1 MTSRPVSVRL
11 LPTLAV
17 LVALGTQPLCAEV
30 LPAVLPPVDSAAPAN
45 NKPVKVYI
53 QSGQSNSLGFG
64 RVSGAGPIYERLFLS
79 ADPSAV
85 DCQMPVKG
93 TAMMKMGVFQSEAKD
108 AQPGGLADGKPV
120 ALGSTDA
127 ELPAGETK
135 AWIELPLG
143 GTFEFHPGRS
153 LIGKCVVTINGREV
167 YRTEGDDQPVITAVK
182 LEKGKRYPITITSQS
197 VGSAA
202 LWAEKTDLEG
212 MGDLEWVIAKLGK
225 FKSLKN
231 AQGEWVERPDVLL
244 CDAYMGKGASAP
256 MSAKAV
262 GPTFGPE
269 LGFGWVMGEFHDEP
283 VIVMKADIGN
293 RSLGWDILPPGTESW
308 EHDGRMY
315 PGYGLTLDE
324 NGKPVKPA
332 EGAWY
337 AGKQYDDYTASIHA
351 VLDSFKE
358 KYPQYAEQ
366 GFEVAGFVWWQ
377 GHKDGPNPGHNARY
391 EQNLVNLIKA
401 WRKEFNA
408 PNATWTIATVG
419 FHGADMPEHYVQI
432 AQAQLN
438 VADPKRH
445 PELAG
450 TVKTIDTRPFW
461 RPAGMSPKNQ
471 DYHYN
476 HNAETYM
483 LVGDALGRAMAELK
497 GGKAEYPSAA
507 IDAGVDFIPD
517 LPGVRGA
524 EVKAMTPALKPIMLD
539 ALIPG
544 FVATAD
550 KVPSY
555 LRKGLPLEDVLL
567 QKQPK
572 GRKKDEMPFNLSCQ
586 LDRMIEFYELA
597 GITDYSWKPVDEA
610 LLQKEWDYTTLDPGG
625 KPDPKSMVCYRKVEL
640 PQAVQN
646 WPAVDFD
653 AAAAGWKKG
662 KAPFGQ
668 KDGQL
673 APVMSSCNV
682 GYCRC
687 NTMPNT
693 LWDKDLLLMRTTMK
707 MPKFEA
713 GKRYRLVVGGAGHPW
728 SGDGYA
734 LYING
739 ELVSEMTEGYYK
751 SGGDPRGV
759 FLFDEMQKAHEGKE
773 VTVAIKAFLR
783 RSGFRGKE
791 APPVG
796 QLNAWIESAQ
806 LSPVLDVL
814 LPSGE

>member
-1 MTSRPVSVRL
+1 MQTVAAGVIPAQLPVPS
-11 LPTLAV
+11 T
-17 LVALGTQPLCAEV
+17 E
-30 LPAVLPPVDSAAPAN
+30 APAK

-64 RVSGAGPIYERLFLS
+64 RVSGAAPIYERVFLS
-79 ADPSAV
+79 ADPTAV

-108 AQPGGLADGKPV
+108 APTGGLADGKPV
-120 ALGSTDA
+120 ALGSTEA
-127 ELPAGETK
+127 TLPAGKEVK
-135 AWIELPLG
+135 AWIEVPLG
-143 GTFEFHPGRS
+143 GVIEFHPGLGS
-153 LIGKCVVTINGREV
+153 QEKCVVTVDGKEV
-167 YRTEGDDQPVITAVK
+167 FRTEGGDKPVITGVK
-182 LEKGKRYPITITSQS
+182 LQKGKRYPITITSQLG
-197 VGSAA
+197 GSAA
-202 LWAEKTDLEG
+202 LWAEKVDLEG
-212 MGDLEWVIAKLGK
+212 MGDLEWVISRLGK

-231 AQGEWVERPDVLL
+231 DKGEWVERPDVLL
-244 CDAYMGKGASAP
+244 CDAYMGKGETAP

-308 EHDGRMY
+308 EHEGKMN

-337 AGKQYDDYTASIHA
+337 AGKQYDDFTASIHA
-351 VLDSFKE
+351 VLDNFKE
-358 KYPQYAEQ
+358 KYPQFAEQ

-377 GHKDGPNPGHNARY
+377 GHKDGPNPAHNARY

-408 PNATWTIATVG
+408 PNAAWVIATVG
-419 FHGADMPEHYVQI
+419 FDGPNMPEHYRQI
-432 AQAQLN
+432 AQAQMN

-450 TVKTIDTRPFW
+450 TVKTINSVPFW

-471 DYHYN
+471 NYHYN

-483 LVGDALGRAMAELK
+483 LVGDALGRAMAEIK
-497 GGKAEYPSAA
+497 GGKVEYPSGE
-507 IDAGVDFIPD
+507 IDGSVDFIPD
-517 LPGVRGA
+517 LDW
-524 EVKAMTPALKPIMLD
+524 VKGSAVTAMTPALKPIMLH
-539 ALIPG
+539 AMIPG
-544 FVATAD
+544 FVAKAD
-550 KVPSY
+550 KVPAY
-555 LRKGLPLEDVLL
+555 LRQGLPLEDVLA

-572 GRKKDEMPFNLSCQ
+572 GRAKGSLPYSLSCQ
-586 LDRMIEFYELA
+586 LDKMIEFYELA
-597 GITDYSWKPVDEA
+597 GIKDYSWKPLDES
-610 LLQKEWDYTTLDPGG
+610 LLQKEWDYVTLDPGG
-625 KPDPKSMVCYRKVEL
+625 QPDPKTMVSYRPVEL
-640 PQAVQN
+640 PKAIEN
-646 WPAVDFD
+646 WFAKDFD
-653 AAAAGWKKG
+653 AKAAGWKKG

-668 KDGQL
+668 KDGKL
-673 APVMSSCNV
+673 SPVLSSCNV

-693 LWDKDLLLMRTTMK
+693 LWDKDVLLMRTTLR
-707 MPKFEA
+707 MPGFDP

-734 LYING
+734 LYIDG
-739 ELVSEMTEGYYK
+739 QLVSEMTEGYYK

-759 FLFDEMQKAHEGKE
+759 FLFDEMQKAFAGKE
-773 VTVAIKAFLR
+773 VTVAIKGFLR
-783 RSGFRGKE
+783 RSGFRGNE
-791 APPVG
+791 APPAG
-796 QLNAWIESAQ
+796 HLNVWMEAAQ

-814 LPSGE
+814 RETGK